1 MRTIIYLLTL
11 IVGMGGLKVSCDTD
25 IESESIQHPYTY
37 SDLYYQNLRDFK
49 ASDHEISFGWF
60 AQYGAQNSMG
70 VRFMGLPDSLDI
82 CSMWGGIP
90 AKENTDI
97 WEEIRLVQKVKG
109 TKMLAVAITRI
120 DAETDDHDFKKAYN
134 EAKAM
139 PEGEERTA
147 ALNRS
152 FEMYAEY
159 FLDQVFLNDLDGFD
173 ADYEPEGDFLS
184 GTNFEYFY
192 KHMAKYMGPNP
203 DITKEERLKL
213 IEERYGKEI
222 ASQEGICDK
231 MLNIDQTSANQMAS
245 LVPYSNYCFLQAYGG
260 GTGAGSWPDE
270 KVVYCCN
277 MGDNWQG
284 TMESMYN
291 QARYKPA
298 SGRKGGF
305 GAFFIHR
312 DYNVH
317 ENNPYPYKRFR
328 ECIQIQ
334 NPAIH

>member
-1 MRTIIYLLTL
+1 MKTMKYLLVALATGSL
-11 IVGMGGLKVSCDTD
+11 MAACNTD
-25 IESESIQHPYTY
+25 IESLTIQRPLTY
-37 SDLYYQNLRDFK
+37 DDQYYQNLRDYK
-49 ASDHEISFGWF
+49 ASDHEIAFGWF
-60 AQYGAQNSMG
+60 AQYGAQNSAA

-90 AKENTDI
+90 AKENTEI
-97 WEEIRLVQKVKG
+97 WDEIRFVQKVKG
-109 TKMLAVAITRI
+109 TKMLCVAITRI
-120 DAETDDHDFKKAYN
+120 DAETDEHDFKKAYN

-139 PEGEERTA
+139 PGGDERTV

-184 GTNFEYFY
+184 GSNFEYFY

-203 DITKEERLKL
+203 DITKEERLQL

-231 MLNIDQTSANQMAS
+231 MLNIDQTSTSMTS
-245 LVPYSNYCFLQAYGG
+245 LVPYSNYCFLQAYSG
-260 GTGAGSWPDE
+260 GTGAGGWPDE

-277 MGDNWQG
+277 MGDGWQG
-284 TMESMYN
+284 DMQSMYN

-298 SGRKGGF
+298 NGKRKGGF

-317 ENNPYPYKRFR
+317 EYNPEPYYRFR
-328 ECIQIQ
+328 QCIQIQ
-334 NPAIH
+334 NPAVH